1 MRKSFYAAPEGHSL
15 GTALTSMTAHLP
27 SYAISRSSSAYSS
40 VMGLQLCAGSS
51 RGAAAAAR
59 SGTDLGGPDYSG
71 TMHVM
76 EGRLL
81 QLLI

>member
-1 MRKSFYAAPEGHSL
+1 M

-59 SGTDLGGPDYSG
+59 SGTDLGDKITRGLCKSWGHDYSSC
-71 TMHVM
+71 
-76 EGRLL
+76 
-81 QLLI
+81 